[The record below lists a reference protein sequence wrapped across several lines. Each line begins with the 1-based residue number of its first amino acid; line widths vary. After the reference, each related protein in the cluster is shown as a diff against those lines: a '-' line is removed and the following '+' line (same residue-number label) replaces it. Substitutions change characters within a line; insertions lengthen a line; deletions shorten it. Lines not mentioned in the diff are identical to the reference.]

1 MHFWESYSSAI
12 IDEYRQSVDEGL
24 DIEEYKDIF
33 FDISKLP
40 QGAIKKKFGDVIFE
54 IITEAKKRE
63 NYKYNEPSTLE
74 EIKALSK
81 PHNMGKKSIPI
92 VLKAKS
98 KVPGS
103 EGYVA
108 VCSEKV

>member
-12 IDEYRQSVDEGL
+12 INEYHQSADEGL

-54 IITEAKKRE
+54 IITEAKKGKTTNIMNR
-63 NYKYNEPSTLE
+63 L
-74 EIKALSK
+74 LL
-81 PHNMGKKSIPI
+81 KKS
-92 VLKAKS
+92 KH
-98 KVPGS
+98 
-103 EGYVA
+103 
-108 VCSEKV
+108 